1 MNTKFV
7 AEVHEKKRD
16 ISAKKR
22 EIIVKTN
29 MKKRDD

>member
-1 MNTKFV
+1 MNTKF
-7 AEVHEKKRD
+7 AAKVHEKKRNV
-16 ISAKKR
+16 SAKKR

>member
-1 MNTKFV
+1 MNTKF
-7 AEVHEKKRD
+7 ATEVHEKKRD